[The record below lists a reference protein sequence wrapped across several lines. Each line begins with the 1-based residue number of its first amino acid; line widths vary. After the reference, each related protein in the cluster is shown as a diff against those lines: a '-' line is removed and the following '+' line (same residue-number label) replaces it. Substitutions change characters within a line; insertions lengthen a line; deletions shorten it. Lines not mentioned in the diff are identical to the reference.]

1 MHWNHC
7 LLGFERFSFINFLLL
22 NIKKLIHFKFTCLVK
37 LLQSYSKIRRAPS
50 FQISKSFLKA
60 NLISAKGRTMQA
72 TKKATSLMLGGLPF
86 LISFC
91 KGYKYPI
98 SPDQLRNFTAAA
110 IGKNIM
116 AIMLCYVCVCKST
129 LHSTYVLQMYRQTAH
144 AITHIL
150 HSSSFSWNSLKK
162 VEDFFCHPIWI
173 RLHFLSLLFK
183 IQSFQQMKPF
193 LPC

>member
-1 MHWNHC
+1 M
-7 LLGFERFSFINFLLL
+7 
-22 NIKKLIHFKFTCLVK
+22 KKLIHFKFTCLVK

-129 LHSTYVLQMYRQTAH
+129 LHSTYYKCIDKLPTQSHTFY
-144 AITHIL
+144 IL
-150 HSSSFSWNSLKK
+150 PPFHEIHPKK

-193 LPC
+193 LSC